1 MSETFFPKYPPNISD
16 ENLQSLKNLAIDWSL
31 SHGLIIR
38 PPTNVSNNSF
48 VMHAP
53 VSLFPSPFPRK
64 TYEEAIELQPMFNLL
79 FHKLSQ
85 DSEFI
90 TQVVEEITK
99 VDDFVDNLYK
109 IYLKVKE
116 EGIVQP
122 ISLGLHRSDY
132 LLQVPPDATEA
143 NILQVEFNTISSSFS
158 SLSYLTGELH
168 RYLLKATEYYNSSEL
183 LKSDSLPLNDSMT
196 SIPKGIAKAHEL
208 YGSPN
213 AVVMMVVIDEERN
226 IFDQKW
232 IEYDLLNNNNIHIIR
247 KTLKE
252 INEQGKLDPNTKA
265 LVIDD
270 KEVSVTY
277 FRSGYSPEQ
286 HPTKKEWDA
295 RLLIERSKSIKCPS
309 VSYQLVGAKKVQQ
322 VLAIPG
328 VLEKYVTDPTD
339 AKRLRASFAGLYPLD
354 SSPEGEAAVKL
365 ALGNPEYY
373 VMKPQREGGGN
384 NIYAN
389 DIPSI
394 LSKLSVSERSS
405 YILMDLIQP
414 PLMKNIILRQGEL
427 VEGEMISELGIY
439 GIFIGGKGKDEVIIN
454 EIGGHLLR
462 TKGRKTNEGG
472 VASGYAV
479 IDSPLLI

>member
-1 MSETFFPKYPPNISD
+1 MSETFFPEYPPNISD
-16 ENLQSLKNLAIDWSL
+16 ENLQTLKNLAIDWSL
-31 SHGLIIR
+31 SHGLVIR
-38 PPTNVSNNSF
+38 PPTNLSNNSF

-64 TYEEAIELQPMFNLL
+64 TYDEAIELQPAFNLL
-79 FHKLSQ
+79 FHRLSQ
-85 DSEFI
+85 DFEFI
-90 TQVVEEITK
+90 THAIKEITG

-132 LLQVPPDATEA
+132 LLQVPPNATEA

-158 SLSYLTGELH
+158 SLSSLTGDLH
-168 RYLLKATEYYNSSEL
+168 KQSTKYFNSSEL
-183 LKSDSLPLNDSMT
+183 LKKDSLPLNDSMT
-196 SIPKGIAKAHEL
+196 SLPKGLAKAHEL

-226 IFDQKW
+226 AFDQRW
-232 IEYDLLNNNNIHIIR
+232 IEYNLLNNHTVHIIR
-247 KTLKE
+247 KTLAE
-252 INEQGKLDPNTKA
+252 INDQGKLDSKTKA
-265 LVIDD
+265 LIIDG
-270 KEVSVTY
+270 KEVAVTY

-309 VSYQLVGAKKVQQ
+309 ISYQLVGAKKVQQ
-322 VLAIPG
+322 LLAMPG
-328 VLEKYVTDPTD
+328 IVEKYVTDPTE
-339 AKRLRASFAGLYPLD
+339 AKKLRASFAGLHPLD

-365 ALGNPEYY
+365 AMKNPESY

-389 DIPSI
+389 DIPPM

-427 VEGEMISELGIY
+427 IKGEMISELGIY
-439 GIFIGGKGKDEVIIN
+439 GIFIGGEGENEVIMN

-472 VASGYAV
+472 VATGFAV